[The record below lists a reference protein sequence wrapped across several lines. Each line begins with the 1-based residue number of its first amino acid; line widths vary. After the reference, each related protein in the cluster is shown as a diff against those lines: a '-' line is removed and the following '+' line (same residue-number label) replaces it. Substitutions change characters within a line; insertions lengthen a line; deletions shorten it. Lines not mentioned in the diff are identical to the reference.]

1 MDVGII
7 GVGTVG
13 EHLGQALAAA
23 GHVVRFGVR
32 DPAREDVRDV
42 VRRAEGNLEAF
53 SVPEAAAFGDVV
65 ALAVPHDAL
74 PDVCERIEP
83 EVRGT
88 PVIDASNR
96 IGGGEGTHDGSVAET
111 VRERLPD
118 ADVVKALNTIGAE
131 HYRDPTVAG
140 EAATMFV
147 AGDDPEAKATVLD
160 LVADL
165 GFDAVDAGKL
175 DAAGHL
181 EHLAELWVHLARRRS
196 RNVAFKFLRE

>member
-32 DPAREDVRDV
+32 DPAREDVRDI

-53 SVPEAAAFGDVV
+53 EVPEAAAFGDVV
-65 ALAVPHDAL
+65 ALAVPHDAM
-74 PDVCERIEP
+74 PDVCERIAP
-83 EVRGT
+83 EVEGT

-96 IGGGEGTHDGSVAET
+96 IGEAGDGSVAEA
-111 VRERLPD
+111 VQERLPD

-140 EAATMFV
+140 EQATMFV
-147 AGDDPEAKATVLD
+147 AGDDPEAKATVVD
-160 LVADL
+160 LVEDL

-181 EHLAELWVHLARRRS
+181 ENLAELWVHLARRRS